1 MATGPDNSVLTYL
14 RQMALRRKGA
24 GLSDG
29 ELLERFRSGRDEAAF
44 EALLRRHGPMV
55 LAVCRR
61 LLPNN
66 ADAEDAFQ
74 ATFLVLLRK
83 AGSIDPPQMVGNFL
97 YGVAYYTARRARAE
111 STRRHVKENE
121 ARAMARPESEDKVE
135 EQLLA
140 QLNEELHSLPA
151 KYRLPIVLCELE
163 GKTRK
168 EAARQLGCAEGT
180 IASRLARGRKMLALR
195 LARRGLV
202 LSAGGLAA
210 ALSGQVASACLP
222 PLLMVSTMEAVT
234 RIAAGEVATV
244 AFSAK
249 SAALAEGVVKSMFL
263 SKLKWAGVCILMMTL
278 LVTGVSGFA
287 YRCLAVEQAPPSLMS
302 REVESAKRPSPPLQA
317 PAQVPLV
324 VRQDAILQ
332 RMAMSPDSDV
342 VATVG
347 VTHDGSRF
355 NNTVKLWDART
366 GKLKRALDEEK
377 ESHLEIA
384 FSRDLLAIGVNG
396 KLYDTNLR
404 GPREVRLL
412 DAKTVELKHKIDST
426 VVPGLFS
433 LQGLSFSPDGKL
445 LALAGLS
452 ERAFVKLWDVEK
464 QKLLE
469 GKTDLG
475 EIPRELNAQLR
486 NHVECLAFSPD
497 GKLVAAAWGDGKI
510 RLFDGQTGDFRTLLG
525 TELQRPKF
533 GGVGGI
539 AISPDSKTLASK
551 GDDNTVVLWDLREG
565 KPRRTLRGHKGEV
578 TAVAYSRDGR
588 WIATGGRTAKE
599 NDCEMLLW
607 DAKNGEL
614 KQTFSGITEWVHVV
628 AFSPD
633 GKILAVCAGAG
644 RGKGKE
650 TKTTGELWLFPLE
663 YLTKKQKPSTNRP

>member
-1 MATGPDNSVLTYL
+1 MATGPHNSVLTYL
-14 RQMALRRKGA
+14 RQMALRREGA
-24 GLSDG
+24 GLCDG
-29 ELLERFRSGRDEAAF
+29 DLLDRFRSGDEAAF
-44 EALLRRHGPMV
+44 EELLRRHGPMV

-61 LLPNN
+61 LLSND

-97 YGVAYYTARRARAE
+97 YGVAYHTARRARTEIA
-111 STRRHVKENE
+111 RRYVKENE
-121 ARAMARPESEDKVE
+121 ARAMARPVSEEEVE

-140 QLNEELHSLPA
+140 LLDEELHSLPD
-151 KYRLPIVLCELE
+151 KYRVPIVLCELE
-163 GKTRK
+163 RKTRK

-180 IASRLARGRKMLALR
+180 IASRLARARKMLAHR

-210 ALSGQVASACLP
+210 ALSGQAASACLP
-222 PLLMVSTMEAVT
+222 PLLMVSTMKAVT
-234 RIAAGEVATV
+234 RVAAGEVASV

-249 SAALAEGVVKSMFL
+249 SAAQADGVVKSMFL

-278 LVTGVSGFA
+278 LATGVSGFV
-287 YRCLAVEQAPPSLMS
+287 YRGLPVEQAPPPLPS
-302 REVESAKRPSPPLQA
+302 RAAQPAQPTPLPPQV

-332 RMAMSPDSDV
+332 RMALSPDGDV

-347 VTHDGSRF
+347 VTYDGSTF
-355 NNTVKLWDART
+355 NSTVKLWDVRT

-377 ESHLEIA
+377 NSHLEIA

-396 KLYDTNLR
+396 KLNDTNPR

-412 DAKTVELKHKIDST
+412 DAKTLGLKHKIDGT
-426 VVPGLFS
+426 IIPGLDS
-433 LQGLSFSPDGKL
+433 LSGLAFSPDGKL
-445 LALAGLS
+445 LAVAGRS
-452 ERAFVKLWDVEK
+452 ERAFVKLWDVER
-464 QKLLE
+464 QKLIE

-475 EIPRELNAQLR
+475 EIPREL
-486 NHVECLAFSPD
+486 VVKCLTFSPD
-497 GKLVAAAWGDGKI
+497 GKLVATGWRDGKI

-533 GGVGGI
+533 SGVGGI
-539 AISPDSKTLASK
+539 AFSPDSKTLATE
-551 GDDNTVVLWDLREG
+551 GDDNTVVLWDLMEG
-565 KPRRTLRGHKGEV
+565 KPRRTLRGHKGRV
-578 TAVAYSRDGR
+578 SAVAYSRDGR
-588 WIATGGRTAKE
+588 WIATGFTAKG
-599 NDCEMLLW
+599 NDCEVLLW

-614 KQTFSGITEWVHVV
+614 KQTFSGLTEWVNVV
-628 AFSPD
+628 AFSAD

-644 RGKGKE
+644 RDKGKE
-650 TKTTGELWLFPLE
+650 VKTTGELWLFPLE
-663 YLTKKQKPSTNRP
+663 YLTK

>member
-14 RQMALRRKGA
+14 RQMALRRESA

-29 ELLERFRSGRDEAAF
+29 ELLERFRSGRDAAAF

-83 AGSIDPPQMVGNFL
+83 GGSIDPPQMVGNFL
-97 YGVAYYTARRARAE
+97 YGVAYHTARRTRAE
-111 STRRHVKENE
+111 IARRHVKENE
-121 ARAMARPESEDKVE
+121 ARAMARPVSEEKVE

-140 QLNEELHSLPA
+140 LLDEELHSLPD
-151 KYRLPIVLCELE
+151 KYRLTIVLCELE

-168 EAARQLGCAEGT
+168 EAAQQLGCAEGT
-180 IASRLARGRKMLALR
+180 IASRLARARKMLAHR

-202 LSAGGLAA
+202 LSVGGLAA
-210 ALSGQVASACLP
+210 ALSGQAASACLS
-222 PLLMVSTMEAVT
+222 PLLMVSTIKAVT
-234 RIAAGEVATV
+234 RVAAGDVASL

-263 SKLKWAGVCILMMTL
+263 SNLKWANVCILMMTL
-278 LVTGVSGFA
+278 LVTGVSGFV
-287 YRCLAVEQAPPSLMS
+287 YRSLAVEQAPPPLTSGA
-302 REVESAKRPSPPLQA
+302 VKPAKPTPHPPQGPPQA
-317 PAQVPLV
+317 PLV

-332 RMAMSPDSDV
+332 RMAMSPAGDV

-355 NNTVKLWDART
+355 NNTVKLWDVRT
-366 GKLKRALDEEK
+366 GKLKRTLDEEK
-377 ESHLEIA
+377 GGHLEIA

-396 KLYDTNLR
+396 RLYDTNAR

-412 DAKTVELKHKIDST
+412 DAKTLGLKHKIDST
-426 VVPGLFS
+426 VVPGLSS
-433 LQGLSFSPDGKL
+433 LQGLAFSPDGKL

-469 GKTDLG
+469 GKTVLG
-475 EIPRELNAQLR
+475 EIPRDLNTHQL
-486 NHVECLAFSPD
+486 NSVVCLAFSPD
-497 GKLVAAAWGDGKI
+497 GKLVAAAWSDGKI
-510 RLFDGQTGDFRTLLG
+510 RLFNGQTGDFRTLLG
-525 TELQRPKF
+525 TERQRPKF
-533 GGVGGI
+533 SGVGGI
-539 AISPDSKTLASK
+539 AFSPDSKTLASK
-551 GDDNTVVLWDLREG
+551 GDDNTVVLWDLSEG
-565 KPRRTLRGHKGEV
+565 KPRQTLRGHKGGV

-599 NDCEMLLW
+599 NDCEVLLW

-614 KQTFSGITEWVHVV
+614 KHTFSGLTEWVHVV

-644 RGKGKE
+644 RGVGKE

-663 YLTKKQKPSTNRP
+663 YLTKKQKPSANRP